1 MKIVAGGIKGG
12 SGKTTLAA
20 NLAVMRSLQDRDVL
34 LVDADDQQS
43 ASEFVSVRMEERDGD
58 RGFTCVRLD
67 GKAVRDQVQRLED
80 KYDDVII
87 DTGGRDTTSQRAAL
101 TIADLLLVP
110 FGPRSLD
117 IWTLERV
124 ENLVEDARAVNPDL
138 RAYAFINR
146 ADHQG
151 NYNQETR
158 EVLTDSKVID
168 FIPETLGNRKSFAI
182 AFDYGQGVVEYTPR
196 DKKAIREMKELYSA
210 VFDIVLASK

>member
-20 NLAVMRSLQDRDVL
+20 NLAVMRAYEDRDVL

-43 ASEFVSVRMEERDGD
+43 ASEFVSLRTEEMDGD
-58 RGFTCVRLD
+58 PGFTCVRLD
-67 GKAVRDQVQRLED
+67 GKAVRDQVQRLKD
-80 KYDDVII
+80 KHDDVII

-124 ENLVEDARAVNPDL
+124 EELVEDARAVNPDL

-158 EVLTDSKVID
+158 DVLTDSDVVD
-168 FIPETLGNRKSFAI
+168 FISETLGNRKSFAI
-182 AFDYGQGVVEYTPR
+182 AFDYGQSVVEYTPR
-196 DKKAIREMKELYSA
+196 DKKAIREMEALYDT
-210 VFDIVLASK
+210 VFDIVPASK

>member
-20 NLAVMRSLQDRDVL
+20 NLAVMRAREDRDVL

-43 ASEFVSVRMEERDGD
+43 ASEFVSLRTEEKDGD
-58 RGFTCVRLD
+58 PGCTCVRLD

-124 ENLVEDARAVNPDL
+124 EELVEDARAVNPDL

-158 EVLTDSKVID
+158 DVLTDSDVVD

-182 AFDYGQGVVEYTPR
+182 AFDYGQSVVEYTPR
-196 DKKAIREMKELYSA
+196 DKKAIREMKALYDT
-210 VFDIVLASK
+210 VFDIVPASK